1 MTEHEKSIVK
11 VVSILTL
18 LITLNFIAVITG
30 MADSYYDHITEWL
43 KPWFLAKPMP

>member
-1 MTEHEKSIVK
+1 MTEHERGIAK
-11 VVSILTL
+11 VVGILML

-43 KPWFLAKPMP
+43 KPWLLAKPMP